1 MGKSLPGSDGGD
13 KDHLKALFPERFR
26 NGSEEEDVRRIVQ
39 INPDFLS
46 DSHAFWLSCVIFCL
60 LYFPFVIFF
69 NPKINRRMRQALS
82 VFCFF
87 KAWTK
92 RAMTLRKHEARSLDA

>member
-1 MGKSLPGSDGGD
+1 MGKSLPGRDGGD

-46 DSHAFWLSCVIFCL
+46 DSHAFWLSCVIFCQL
-60 LYFPFVIFF
+60 DFPIVIFF
-69 NPKINRRMRQALS
+69 KPKINGRCVKHPVDS
-82 VFCFF
+82 VF
-87 KAWTK
+87 
-92 RAMTLRKHEARSLDA
+92 

>member
-46 DSHAFWLSCVIFCL
+46 DSHAFWLSCVIFCQL
-60 LYFPFVIFF
+60 DFPIVIFCKS
-69 NPKINRRMRQALS
+69 KINGRMRQAPSGFSFL
-82 VFCFF
+82 
-87 KAWTK
+87 KAWPK
-92 RAMTLRKHEARSLDA
+92 RAMTLVKHGAKSSEA